1 MQRDQQNDKL
11 NVMRLAFGEDRC
23 CHHAVGSRTR
33 TSGFCCTKDY
43 QHWPNENSRQVKGR
57 STWCA
62 SKHIVLKVRCA
73 KVHTVE
79 KNGHRR
85 NNHSREISSTFC
97 TLWKT
102 YQMCVCIYIALE
114 NPYRF
119 CTTYV
124 LTFNVICLL

>member
-1 MQRDQQNDKL
+1 MRIDVVITQSAVVL
-11 NVMRLAFGEDRC
+11 VRLAS
-23 CHHAVGSRTR
+23 AVPKITSIGRTR
-33 TSGFCCTKDY
+33 TVDK
-43 QHWPNENSRQVKGR
+43 SRGGALGVQ
-57 STWCA
+57 A
-62 SKHIVLKVRCA
+62 SIVLKVRCA